1 LKKRLIEYLNNIGP
15 KLNQKNFDD
24 PEKALEYLLLKQ
36 MLKILD
42 DILKEKIYI

>member
-1 LKKRLIEYLNNIGP
+1 MKKG
-15 KLNQKNFDD
+15 D
-24 PEKALEYLLLKQ
+24 PEKALECLLLKQ